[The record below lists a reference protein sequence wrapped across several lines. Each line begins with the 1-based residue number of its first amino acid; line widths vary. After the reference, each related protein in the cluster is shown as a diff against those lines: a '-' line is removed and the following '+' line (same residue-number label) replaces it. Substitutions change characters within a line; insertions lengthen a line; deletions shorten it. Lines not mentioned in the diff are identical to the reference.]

1 MDNRRGR
8 RQDPVNVVNLCVDL
22 GQHRP
27 PTSSD
32 HRKPTAPSSDTVDDH
47 VLITSIS
54 VYSTAKKL
62 YTFNRDVQHLTVAR
76 LYSRGV
82 VSRASMQ
89 AAAAGA
95 GASVSK
101 AAPETSTTP
110 ANAIGILDTSLQSL
124 SIKDQQQETPQQT
137 SNNDLDFS
145 PRPSLHSYSISSHDR
160 TWSNIQL
167 AMIHIS
173 TNFYRKSGMN
183 RSLKTAPNSENQFPS
198 LPQGN
203 PSASTITVPTSCK
216 IGILKALS

>member
-1 MDNRRGR
+1 
-8 RQDPVNVVNLCVDL
+8 
-22 GQHRP
+22 
-27 PTSSD
+27 
-32 HRKPTAPSSDTVDDH
+32 
-47 VLITSIS
+47 
-54 VYSTAKKL
+54 
-62 YTFNRDVQHLTVAR
+62 
-76 LYSRGV
+76 
-82 VSRASMQ
+82 MQ
-89 AAAAGA
+89 AAAAGGA
-95 GASVSK
+95 GASMSK